1 MCFQQSNGTGSG
13 VEKRKGRRFFLKDQQ
28 RQRERMDEIQ
38 LFPSLNSGIGSCALW
53 IAVWMPGVIDLPL
66 YYWAI
71 DETDSLKT
79 PGST

>member
-1 MCFQQSNGTGSG
+1 
-13 VEKRKGRRFFLKDQQ
+13 
-28 RQRERMDEIQ
+28 MDEIQ